1 MNNIKE
7 LKELIENKN
16 YKGQFLVFKLLDSN
30 SGIIAAQYID
40 RISRDN
46 NLVEQYIDSINDII
60 ESPFIEDNNLYIIHT
75 DKFTFEKDHI
85 NTIVICNE
93 TNYPNYYEMPKLED
107 WQISDYVK
115 FNIVKGC
122 NQDDID
128 WLLTQYNGNYIKFL
142 NDINKVGIFN
152 KEEQQK
158 ILNEFINDGL
168 FSDNTSLNIWD
179 LSNGLI
185 KKDINLVKEVLK
197 LLEFIDIEPIGLL
210 TINYKNFKNIMSI
223 QLNDKCKAEDL
234 GISDK
239 QFYVIKKYN
248 CGFYKNE
255 QLKNIFELLTNL
267 EYMYKYYG
275 LQQNE
280 LVSYMIC
287 KILGE

>member
-93 TNYPNYYEMPKLED
+93 TNYPNCYEMPKLED

-115 FNIVKGC
+115 SNIVKGC

-128 WLLTQYNGNYIKFL
+128 WLLTQYNGNYTKFL
-142 NDINKVGIFN
+142 NDIDKVGIFN

-185 KKDINLVKEVLK
+185 NKDINLVKEVLK
-197 LLEFIDIEPIGLL
+197 FLKFIDIEPIGLL

>member
-75 DKFTFEKDHI
+75 DKFTFEKGHI

-93 TNYPNYYEMPKLED
+93 TNYQNCYEMPKLED

-115 FNIVKGC
+115 SNIAKGC

-128 WLLTQYNGNYIKFL
+128 WLLTQYNGNYTKFL

>member
-40 RISRDN
+40 RILRDN

-75 DKFTFEKDHI
+75 DKFTFEKDHT

-93 TNYPNYYEMPKLED
+93 TNYPNCYEMPKLED